1 MVERSGGKGLAALD
15 SVDPAPHGDRHTE
28 RGERGVPDGE
38 CSREARDIV
47 HDACAAQQF
56 VEHTGDDATVHPTGW
71 AVHDRLERV
80 RGVHL
85 GTLADLDGRK
95 VDRRGDRVQRA
106 DIGAVG
112 KETCNPDL
120 ERPVD
125 PALRSGGE
133 VLGHAFGEIVVPQRS
148 LHPDVVDREGV
159 ESIGKRLQLLDLGG
173 EVLAVQFGDSGG
185 RVDPPHR
192 VDEIS
197 GFVHRRDGRR
207 RSSPSPNRPLAG
219 RPVPSP
225 PMSRF
230 TNRIAFLT
238 GAASGVGQATTIRL
252 ASEGAAV
259 FAVDVNTDG
268 LAETAEL
275 ADNLEGSVTTRRLD
289 VTDVADIA
297 AAVTECVDALGGIDI
312 VGNIAG
318 IARHH
323 HIAEVSEADWDV
335 MNSINLKG
343 PFFVAQATMPHLLE
357 RNGALINIAS
367 NAGLMGQAYTVPYC
381 ATKGGV
387 VNLTRALAMEF
398 VKTGVRI
405 NAIAPGG
412 IDTPLVHN
420 FELADDI
427 DFSLMQNH
435 IGYRDPSS
443 AEQIAA
449 FFAFLASDEAANI
462 HGSILSAD
470 GGLTT
475 A

>member
-1 MVERSGGKGLAALD
+1 
-15 SVDPAPHGDRHTE
+15 
-28 RGERGVPDGE
+28 
-38 CSREARDIV
+38 
-47 HDACAAQQF
+47 
-56 VEHTGDDATVHPTGW
+56 
-71 AVHDRLERV
+71 
-80 RGVHL
+80 
-85 GTLADLDGRK
+85 
-95 VDRRGDRVQRA
+95 
-106 DIGAVG
+106 
-112 KETCNPDL
+112 
-120 ERPVD
+120 
-125 PALRSGGE
+125 
-133 VLGHAFGEIVVPQRS
+133 
-148 LHPDVVDREGV
+148 
-159 ESIGKRLQLLDLGG
+159 
-173 EVLAVQFGDSGG
+173 
-185 RVDPPHR
+185 
-192 VDEIS
+192 
-197 GFVHRRDGRR
+197 
-207 RSSPSPNRPLAG
+207 
-219 RPVPSP
+219 
-225 PMSRF
+225 MSRF

-238 GAASGVGQATTIRL
+238 GAASGVGRATTIRL

-275 ADNLEGSVTTRRLD
+275 AGDLEGSVTTRRLD

-420 FELADDI
+420 FQLADDI